1 MKYTIHL
8 LLIASV
14 AIPGLFIRHVL
25 GIPPTEYQ
33 YFWISI
39 IMLPMIFIGVFL
51 PDFRPDLELFREYVV
66 SIALGF
72 GIIVINDTLWNKVL
86 VGKSLTE
93 PFDD

>member
-1 MKYTIHL
+1 MKYAIHL

-14 AIPGLFIRHVL
+14 AIPGLYIRHVL

-33 YFWISI
+33 SFWITI
-39 IMLPMIFIGVFL
+39 IMLPMIIIGAFL

-66 SIALGF
+66 SVAFGF
-72 GIIVINDTLWNKVL
+72 AIIVFNDILWKKYRTD
-86 VGKSLTE
+86 KSFTE